1 MKLLG
6 FGIKITDSSYAPFF
20 KYQEVYFLQ
29 KSPLYHTDGE
39 VRPFRVKIRMLP
51 LKILVT
57 FKIGSYGLIRQLLE
71 VFTKGWGRLF
81 RSKQWIL
88 KLILVGGWMRL
99 FLERK
104 FTFEVLILSENRVL
118 TDYHL
123 TVYLGPFTQFN
134 SHLFTSLYH

>member
-1 MKLLG
+1 
-6 FGIKITDSSYAPFF
+6 
-20 KYQEVYFLQ
+20 
-29 KSPLYHTDGE
+29 
-39 VRPFRVKIRMLP
+39 MLP

-57 FKIGSYGLIRQLLE
+57 FKIGSYGLIRQPLE
-71 VFTKGWGRLF
+71 VFTKGWEKLF